1 MKYAYWLFK
10 VFSYYVETHYNM
22 FSKEN
27 TKYLENMRAYARRRV
42 FEIKENAK
50 NIKGSELRTYLTKEN
65 EKTVEYI
72 LNETRNLLDDF
83 MQRALSVSKMS
94 FTMDKNL

>member
-1 MKYAYWLFK
+1 
-10 VFSYYVETHYNM
+10 
-22 FSKEN
+22 
-27 TKYLENMRAYARRRV
+27 MRAYARRRV